1 MKYKIASL
9 IFLLFSAN
17 QMLKAQTKYEITSPD
32 KELSVSVF
40 LKNKQA
46 YYTISRKSAPV
57 LANSS
62 LGLIREDADFA
73 KNLTVLSV
81 SKNELVKDNYTLKNG
96 KRLNNQYL
104 ANKRILHLQ
113 NASAQKMDVIF
124 QVSNDGVAFRYYF
137 PDADTQLKKITEE
150 KTAFHFFESTKAWMQ
165 PMSVAKTGWE
175 STNPSYEEYYK
186 KEISVGTPAPTQA
199 GWVYPAL
206 FNYKNTWLL
215 VTEVGLDGGYCATRL
230 KQNSPAGN
238 YQVGFPDGRE
248 AFTNQNVNPESTL
261 PWYTPWRVIA
271 VGSLKKVTESTLGTD
286 LAAPT
291 KTAINPELFQ
301 LGKASWSWIMLK
313 DNSIVYDIQ
322 KKYID
327 FAADMKWEY
336 CLIDV
341 DWDTKIGYEKMQQ
354 LADYAKSK
362 NVGLLLWYNS
372 AGDWNTV
379 KYTPKNKLTTHEN
392 RLKEFALL
400 QKMGIKGIKV
410 DFFGG
415 DGQSMIRYYLE
426 LFEDAAK
433 FGLSVNCHGATL
445 PRGWQRTYPNL
456 VTMESIKGMEFIT
469 FDQNNAN
476 EEPLHATTIPF
487 TRNIFDP
494 MDFTPMNL
502 SKIPNIKR
510 KTTAAFELALPV
522 IFQSGVQHLA
532 ESPNGMA
539 TVPAYVKSF
548 LQTFPASWE
557 DTKFIDGY
565 PGKFVVMARKAGSKW
580 YIAGINGE
588 NSDKLINLDFS
599 KFNAKEAEIIIDAE
613 EGTDFIT
620 GGIDLKSPPPVKM
633 KPYGGFVIVVT
644 QK

>member
-1 MKYKIASL
+1 MKYKITS
-9 IFLLFSAN
+9 IILLLLSAT
-17 QMLKAQTKYEITSPD
+17 QILKGQSKYEIVSPD
-32 KELSVSVF
+32 KTLSVSVF
-40 LKNKQA
+40 LKDKSLF
-46 YYTISRKSAPV
+46 YTINRNSAPV
-57 LANSS
+57 LSNSA
-62 LGLIREDADFA
+62 LGLVREDADFV
-73 KNLTVLSV
+73 KNLSVISV
-81 SKNELVKDNYTLKNG
+81 SKNELIKDSYTLKNG

-104 ANKRILHLQ
+104 ANKRVLHLQ
-113 NASAQKMDVIF
+113 NASSKKMDVIF
-124 QVSNDGVAFRYYF
+124 QVSDDGVAFRYYF

-175 STNPSYEEYYK
+175 STNPSYEEYYQ
-186 KEISVGTPAPTQA
+186 KEISVGTPAPTEA

-206 FNYKNTWLL
+206 FNYKDTWLL
-215 VTEVGLDGGYCATRL
+215 LTEVGLDGSYCATRL
-230 KQNSPAGN
+230 KQNSPNGN
-238 YQVGFPDGRE
+238 YQVGFPDARE
-248 AFTNQNVNPESTL
+248 AFTNQNVNSESTL

-271 VGSLKKVTESTLGTD
+271 IGSLKKVTESTLGTD
-286 LAAPT
+286 LAAPA
-291 KTAINPELFQ
+291 KSNINPDLFQ

-313 DNSIVYDIQ
+313 DNSITYDVQ
-322 KKYID
+322 KEYID

-362 NVGLLLWYNS
+362 SVGLLLWYNS

-379 KYTPKNKLTTHEN
+379 KYTPKNKLTTREN

-400 QKMGIKGIKV
+400 QKIGIKGIKV

-510 KTTAAFELALPV
+510 KTTNAFQLALPV

-532 ESPNGMA
+532 ESPAGMA
-539 TVPAYVKSF
+539 TVPDYVKSF
-548 LQTFPASWE
+548 LQSFPSSWE
-557 DTKFIDGY
+557 DTKLIDGY
-565 PGKFVVMARKAGSKW
+565 PGKFVVMGRKAGSKW

-588 NSDKLINLDFS
+588 ASTKTITFDMAKYKGKKASLITDGDEPLSFTRMEMTPNADF
-599 KFNAKEAEIIIDAE
+599 KI
-613 EGTDFIT
+613 
-620 GGIDLKSPPPVKM
+620 VM
-633 KPYGGFVIVVT
+633 KAFGGFVIVVE
-644 QK
+644 

>member
-1 MKYKIASL
+1 MKYKIKS
-9 IFLLFSAN
+9 IILLLLSAT
-17 QMLKAQTKYEITSPD
+17 QIVKAQTGYEIKSPD

-40 LKNKQA
+40 LKDKQIF
-46 YYTISRKSAPV
+46 YTINRKNVPV
-57 LANSS
+57 LANSA
-62 LGLIREDADFA
+62 LGIIREDADFA
-73 KNLTVLSV
+73 KNLSMLSV

-104 ANKRILHLQ
+104 ANKRVLHLQ
-113 NASAQKMDVIF
+113 NASSKKMDIIF
-124 QVSNDGVAFRYYF
+124 QVSNDGIAFRYYF

-175 STNPSYEEYYK
+175 STNPSYEEHYQ
-186 KEISVGTPAPTQA
+186 KEISVGTPAPTEA

-206 FNYKNTWLL
+206 FNYKDTWLL
-215 VTEVGLDGGYCATRL
+215 VTEVGLDGSYCATRL
-230 KQNSPAGN
+230 KQNSPEGN
-238 YQVGFPDGRE
+238 YQIGFPDARE
-248 AFTNQNVNPESTL
+248 AFTNQNVNPESIL

-271 VGSLKKVTESTLGTD
+271 VGSLKKITESTLGTD
-286 LAAPT
+286 LAAPA
-291 KTAINPELFQ
+291 KADINPHLFQ

-313 DNSIVYDIQ
+313 DNSIIYDIQ

-354 LADYAKSK
+354 LTDYAKSK

-433 FGLSVNCHGATL
+433 FGLNVNCHGATL

-476 EEPLHATTIPF
+476 EEPLHVTTIPF

-510 KTTAAFELALPV
+510 KTTHAFELALPV

-532 ESPNGMA
+532 ESPDGMA
-539 TVPAYVKSF
+539 TVPGYVKSF
-548 LQTFPASWE
+548 LQTFPSSWE
-557 DTKFIDGY
+557 DTKLIDGY
-565 PGKFVVMARKAGSKW
+565 PGKFIVMARKAGSKW

-588 NSDKLINLDFS
+588 AGTKTVTFDMAEYKGKKASLITDGDEPLSFTRVEMTP
-599 KFNAKEAEIIIDAE
+599 NA
-613 EGTDFIT
+613 
-620 GGIDLKSPPPVKM
+620 DLKINM
-633 KPYGGFVIVVT
+633 KAFGGFVIVIE
-644 QK
+644 

>member
-1 MKYKIASL
+1 MKYKITS
-9 IFLLFSAN
+9 IILLLLSAT
-17 QMLKAQTKYEITSPD
+17 QILKGQSKYEIVSPD
-32 KELSVSVF
+32 KTLSVSVF
-40 LKNKQA
+40 LKDKSLF
-46 YYTISRKSAPV
+46 YTINRNSAPV
-57 LANSS
+57 LSNSA
-62 LGLIREDADFA
+62 LGLVREDADFV
-73 KNLTVLSV
+73 KNLSVTSV
-81 SKNELVKDNYTLKNG
+81 SKNESVKESYTLKNG

-104 ANKRILHLQ
+104 ANKRVLHLQ
-113 NASAQKMDVIF
+113 NASSKKMDVIF
-124 QVSNDGVAFRYYF
+124 QVSDDGVAFRYYF

-175 STNPSYEEYYK
+175 STNPSYEEYYQ
-186 KEISVGTPAPTQA
+186 KEISVGTPAPTEA

-206 FNYKNTWLL
+206 FNYKDTWLL
-215 VTEVGLDGGYCATRL
+215 LTEVGLDGSYCATRL
-230 KQNSPAGN
+230 KQNSPNGN
-238 YQVGFPDGRE
+238 YQVGFPDARE

-261 PWYTPWRVIA
+261 PWYTPWRIIA

-286 LAAPT
+286 LAAPA
-291 KTAINPELFQ
+291 KSNINPDLFQ

-313 DNSIVYDIQ
+313 DNSITYDVQ
-322 KKYID
+322 KRYID

-362 NVGLLLWYNS
+362 SVGLLLWYNS

-379 KYTPKNKLTTHEN
+379 KYTPKNKLTTREN

-510 KTTAAFELALPV
+510 KTTNAFELALPV

-532 ESPNGMA
+532 ESPDGMA
-539 TVPAYVKSF
+539 TVPDYVKSF
-548 LQTFPASWE
+548 LQSFPSGWE
-557 DTKFIDGY
+557 DTKLIDGY
-565 PGKFVVMARKAGSKW
+565 PGKFVVMGRKAGSKW

-588 NSDKLINLDFS
+588 ASTKTITFDMAKYKGKKASLITDGDEPLSFTRMEMTPNADF
-599 KFNAKEAEIIIDAE
+599 KI
-613 EGTDFIT
+613 
-620 GGIDLKSPPPVKM
+620 VM
-633 KPYGGFVIVVT
+633 KAFGGFVIVVE
-644 QK
+644 